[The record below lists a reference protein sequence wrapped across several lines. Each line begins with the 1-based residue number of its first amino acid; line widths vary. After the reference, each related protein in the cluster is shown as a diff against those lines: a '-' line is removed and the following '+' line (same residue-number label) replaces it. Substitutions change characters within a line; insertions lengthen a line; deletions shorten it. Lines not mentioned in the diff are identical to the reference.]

1 MEEGGECGEG
11 GIFGAV
17 KMHYIANEK
26 VFLEIP
32 GAQYFQAT
40 RLLTA
45 AFSFNV

>member
-32 GAQYFQAT
+32 GAQYFQT
-40 RLLTA
+40 TSSLTPH
-45 AFSFNV
+45 FSFNV